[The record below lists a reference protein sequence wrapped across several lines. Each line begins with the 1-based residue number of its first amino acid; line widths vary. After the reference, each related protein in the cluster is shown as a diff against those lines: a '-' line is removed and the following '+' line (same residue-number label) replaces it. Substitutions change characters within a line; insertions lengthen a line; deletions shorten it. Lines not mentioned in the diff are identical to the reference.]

1 MQLRWSHAVVYVRD
15 LDTMLDFYTN
25 LLGFQVTDRG
35 PLGAADGPEIV
46 FMSQVDTDHHQ
57 LAFLP
62 VRKGEERSNSVN
74 HFAFRVDSLND
85 VKAMNSKLLAD
96 GRATDINPLTHGNAW
111 SVYFSDPEGNG
122 IEIFCDSPWHVTQPQ
137 VRPWDISKPNDEV
150 VAATRR
156 EFEKAPGFGP
166 IKDFYSA
173 RRALLDEAGI
183 RSGDGS
189 GD

>member
-1 MQLRWSHAVVYVRD
+1 MQLRWSHAVLYVRD
-15 LDTMLDFYTN
+15 LDNMLDFYTN

-35 PLGAADGPEIV
+35 PLGSPDGPEIV

-62 VRKGEERSNSVN
+62 VRKGAENSNSVN
-74 HFAFRVDSLND
+74 HFAFRVDSLDD
-85 VKAMNSKLLAD
+85 VKAMNGKLVSD

-122 IEIFCDSPWHVTQPQ
+122 IEIFCDSPWHVEQPQ

-150 VAATRR
+150 VKATRA
-156 EFEKAPGFGP
+156 EFQSEPGFGP
-166 IKDFYSA
+166 INEFYAA
-173 RRALLDEAGI
+173 RKTALEEGAAG
-183 RSGDGS
+183 SDN
-189 GD
+189 